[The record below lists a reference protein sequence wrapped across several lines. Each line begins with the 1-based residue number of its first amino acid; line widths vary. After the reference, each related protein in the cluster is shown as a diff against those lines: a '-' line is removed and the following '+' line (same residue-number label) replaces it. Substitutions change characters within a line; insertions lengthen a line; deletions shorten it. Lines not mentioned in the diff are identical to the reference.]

1 MVCDKRWWKEKNVA
15 YSLPMY
21 CEVNFVA
28 PIVCDI
34 LTSEYAG
41 AATAIGPENV
51 LGTTPGNS

>member
-1 MVCDKRWWKEKNVA
+1 
-15 YSLPMY
+15 MY

-34 LTSEYAG
+34 LTSGYAG
-41 AATAIGPENV
+41 AAIAIGPENV